1 MKRTNGQRQSAG
13 PQMAD
18 IVSTEVRSRMMS
30 GIKGKDTKPE
40 LVLRKGLHACGLRF
54 RTHANLPGRPDL
66 VFPKWKAVLFVHGCF
81 WHSHDCH
88 LFKWPKSRD
97 EFWRPKINSN
107 ATRDRINISKLLKS
121 GWRVGVVWE
130 CALKGRTKLDSTLV
144 IKKCSG
150 WIKSN
155 RKRFE
160 LTGAEDPPRTSFG
173 LLRGSS
179 R

>member
-1 MKRTNGQRQSAG
+1 
-13 PQMAD
+13 MAD

-81 WHSHDCH
+81 WHSHGCH